1 MGTADTITIII
12 TTTTTTTTTDAVPR
26 SERCFI
32 LSEPSQAENNDG
44 MRKQFIGSVVAHASS
59 PRIESSL
66 IAVTPGL
73 T

>member
-32 LSEPSQAENNDG
+32 LSEPSRE
-44 MRKQFIGSVVAHASS
+44 
-59 PRIESSL
+59 
-66 IAVTPGL
+66 
-73 T
+73 